1 MPKKTFL
8 NLPEE
13 KKKKILKSADK
24 EFSRVPIE
32 KVSIQ
37 NIIEQA
43 EIPRGSFYQYFED
56 KEDLFDYMMNIKIGD
71 IEKKINDMVKKEDG
85 NIIKIC
91 INMYDQM
98 IQMGQERKNNKFFKQ
113 IVENVRT
120 RDNLMFIKKV
130 EMKEKIEK
138 TLYSLYDKNKEIL
151 NIKNQK
157 EFELVIEILFA
168 ITRRRIVAS
177 LNYKNSEEA
186 REEFLKEIEFIKN
199 GILK

>member
-1 MPKKTFL
+1 MPKKTFF

-71 IEKKINDMVKKEDG
+71 VEKKINEMIKKEDG

-98 IQMGQERKNNKFFKQ
+98 IQMGKERKNNKFFKQ

>member
-1 MPKKTFL
+1 MPKKTFF

-71 IEKKINDMVKKEDG
+71 IEKKINEMIKKEDG

-157 EFELVIEILFA
+157 EFELVIEILFS

>member
-1 MPKKTFL
+1 
-8 NLPEE
+8 
-13 KKKKILKSADK
+13 
-24 EFSRVPIE
+24 
-32 KVSIQ
+32 
-37 NIIEQA
+37 
-43 EIPRGSFYQYFED
+43 
-56 KEDLFDYMMNIKIGD
+56 
-71 IEKKINDMVKKEDG
+71 
-85 NIIKIC
+85 
-91 INMYDQM
+91 
-98 IQMGQERKNNKFFKQ
+98 
-113 IVENVRT
+113 
-120 RDNLMFIKKV
+120 MFIKKV

-157 EFELVIEILFA
+157 EFELVIEILFS